1 MTQKPPGGQP
11 LSIPAKAYLR
21 EMLELNPM
29 WQSPEILR
37 RRREIWQ
44 GNAGASN
51 PGVGDTTP
59 GKKTINPQADA
70 RLRSRAEQ
78 SLQVLREQFYQ
89 LSGEK
94 LATHLKHLRS
104 DRLPE
109 YAATA
114 SHLAKVATLR
124 STLAEVCQKYGD
136 KKFTYSLCEG
146 LIATPGE
153 SGALREQYIES
164 IIDEQRVQPACE
176 SIQKFVQQY
185 PAIYEV
191 ERAWF
196 DLFLDPANQKQW
208 ASAHS
213 LQVHVKRSTGTSIA
227 MIGGAVCVL
236 AGILAGVMSPADKP
250 SRPRLTP
257 APQHRFKP
265 NEARTPMQESDF
277 TLQALARE
285 IDEMNSRNPSSM
297 PTQGFSPPQSPSVE
311 YQPRLLNSGESS
323 HYLTPSERMGEMQKK
338 AQEAMGIP
346 PSLQPRFS
354 APPSP
359 PQFPRFNLNPGGF

>member
-94 LATHLKHLRS
+94 LATQLKHLLS

-109 YAATA
+109 
-114 SHLAKVATLR
+114 
-124 STLAEVCQKYGD
+124 
-136 KKFTYSLCEG
+136 
-146 LIATPGE
+146 
-153 SGALREQYIES
+153 
-164 IIDEQRVQPACE
+164 
-176 SIQKFVQQY
+176 
-185 PAIYEV
+185 
-191 ERAWF
+191 
-196 DLFLDPANQKQW
+196 
-208 ASAHS
+208 
-213 LQVHVKRSTGTSIA
+213 
-227 MIGGAVCVL
+227 
-236 AGILAGVMSPADKP
+236 
-250 SRPRLTP
+250 
-257 APQHRFKP
+257 
-265 NEARTPMQESDF
+265 
-277 TLQALARE
+277 
-285 IDEMNSRNPSSM
+285 
-297 PTQGFSPPQSPSVE
+297 
-311 YQPRLLNSGESS
+311 
-323 HYLTPSERMGEMQKK
+323 
-338 AQEAMGIP
+338 
-346 PSLQPRFS
+346 
-354 APPSP
+354 
-359 PQFPRFNLNPGGF
+359 